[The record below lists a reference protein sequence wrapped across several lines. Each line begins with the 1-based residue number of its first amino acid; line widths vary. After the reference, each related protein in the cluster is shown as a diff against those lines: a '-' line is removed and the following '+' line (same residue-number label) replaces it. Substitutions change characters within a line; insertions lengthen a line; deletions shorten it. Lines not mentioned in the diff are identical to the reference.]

1 MIFTSFFFLFI
12 RDQFQLKLVY
22 IFRSKD
28 AFILA
33 VNFEIIWLYFLRCS
47 TVPLNICTLLARNYW
62 YKSKDKVEEKWMKLS
77 WPFIPGRQISSHL

>member
-33 VNFEIIWLYFLRCS
+33 VNFEIIWLYFL
-47 TVPLNICTLLARNYW
+47 TLLYCSFKYLHFAC
-62 YKSKDKVEEKWMKLS
+62 KKL
-77 WPFIPGRQISSHL
+77 LV